1 MTPAVAHYPR
11 VSLYAGMLAA
21 AGLPLYIH
29 LPRFASVELGLDL
42 AALGALLLV
51 LRLIDLVQD
60 PILGWL
66 VDRWPNA
73 QGGLAL
79 AAALG
84 LSLGFLL
91 LFTLPP
97 DQSSI
102 LRLAAILILLFT
114 AYSLGSILIYGRSA
128 SLALTAD
135 NSGLLRLAAY
145 REAGILA
152 GVVLAASAPAALA
165 ALGAYVPM
173 ISGRGLGHTG
183 GTLDKLEA
191 VPGVRTQVDETT
203 LRDLLRTSGCAIV
216 GASGRIA
223 PADKRLYAIRDVTA
237 TVESL
242 DLITASILS
251 KKLAAS
257 PDALILDVKLGSG
270 AFMKSRAEARA
281 LARSLTETAQAAG
294 CACSAMITDMNQ
306 PLAPNL
312 GNALEMR
319 SAMAVLSGQGG
330 ALLECA
336 ALLGGRLLVDSGLAA
351 DEAAGQDKI
360 CQVIAD
366 GTAMERFCRMLTQMG
381 APADFENAW
390 RDILPR
396 ASITRQVPAA
406 ANGYVVAID
415 GEVLGHAVVR
425 LGGGRLVETDQI
437 DPSVGL
443 ADMCRL
449 GQRVSAGE
457 PLCVVHAS
465 DEAAAEQAVQTVL
478 SAITLGEDAPEP
490 QPLLHERIG

>member
-1 MTPAVAHYPR
+1 MEARAIIAALRQGQQLDAASLRWFSQGLADHTVTDAQAGAFAMAVCWRGLDTQARKDLTLAMRDTGDVLAWDLDGPVLDKHSTGGVGDC
-11 VSLYAGMLAA
+11 VSL
-21 AGLPLYIH
+21 
-29 LPRFASVELGLDL
+29 
-42 AALGALLLV
+42 
-51 LRLIDLVQD
+51 
-60 PILGWL
+60 
-66 VDRWPNA
+66 
-73 QGGLAL
+73 
-79 AAALG
+79 
-84 LSLGFLL
+84 
-91 LFTLPP
+91 
-97 DQSSI
+97 
-102 LRLAAILILLFT
+102 
-114 AYSLGSILIYGRSA
+114 
-128 SLALTAD
+128 
-135 NSGLLRLAAY
+135 
-145 REAGILA
+145 
-152 GVVLAASAPAALA
+152 VLAPALA

-191 VPGVRTQVDETT
+191 VPGLSTQVDEAT

-270 AFMKSRAEARA
+270 AFMKSQAEAQA

-336 ALLGGRLLVDSGLAA
+336 ALLGGRLLVDCRLAE
-351 DEAAGQDKI
+351 DEEAGQEKI
-360 CQVIAD
+360 RQVIAD

-381 APADFENAW
+381 APVGFEKTW
-390 RDILPR
+390 QDILPR
-396 ASITRQVPAA
+396 APITRPVPAPDD
-406 ANGYVVAID
+406 GYVTAIE
-415 GEVLGHAVVR
+415 GEVLGHSVVR
-425 LGGGRLVETDQI
+425 LGGGRLVESDTI

-449 GQRVSAGE
+449 GQRVSAGD

-478 SAITLGEDAPEP
+478 SAITLGEDAPELP
-490 QPLLHERIG
+490 PLLHERIG